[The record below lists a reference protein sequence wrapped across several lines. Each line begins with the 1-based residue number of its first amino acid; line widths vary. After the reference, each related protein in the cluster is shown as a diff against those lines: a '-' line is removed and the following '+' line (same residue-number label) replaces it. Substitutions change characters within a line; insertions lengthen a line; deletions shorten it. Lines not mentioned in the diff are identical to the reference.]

1 MELRGMN
8 DVRENK
14 QQVAVLNGYHGSQVS
29 FWKLTSNRTAFYI
42 WSKSEHS
49 MSILLLQFW
58 AACVVVM

>member
-42 WSKSEHS
+42 
-49 MSILLLQFW
+49 
-58 AACVVVM
+58 